1 MDMSA
6 YKNLLVAYG
15 CFGSKYCCYSFI
27 LIHPVCLTIL
37 LHYGAS
43 KDKYSQAPRAEQF
56 LD

>member
-15 CFGSKYCCYSFI
+15 SFGSKYCCYSFI